1 MPALPPP
8 TDPPWKQAW
17 DNALFGPSGYL
28 RSRPVPF
35 SRPRD
40 AVLSVS
46 LSKAAELS
54 AAEAALLGAAGEL
67 APDLAGA
74 GLDVRFDVPP
84 GFGGLVVAV
93 DWLAHVP
100 THVVEVFVDGH
111 PRLVHVATSGREALG
126 ARLSETSVP
135 QSIGL
140 WLTEWWPVV
149 DHGVGARAE
158 VGTSRDAAWAG
169 VVRRLAPGGV
179 ALAFEPGHLAD
190 SRPPGGTLASPSE
203 ASSSGASSSGASS
216 SGAAPSGAAPAG
228 PPIPDGSH
236 DLSAAV
242 ALDSVA
248 AASGGRVVAEA
259 GLFYVESGPA

>member
-46 LSKAAELS
+46 LSRAAELS
-54 AAEAALLGAAGEL
+54 AAEVALLGAAGEL
-67 APDLAGA
+67 APELAGA

-169 VVRRLAPGGV
+169 VVRRLGAGGV
-179 ALAFEPGHLAD
+179 ALAFEPGHL
-190 SRPPGGTLASPSE
+190 SSGRPPAGSLASPS
-203 ASSSGASSSGASS
+203 
-216 SGAAPSGAAPAG
+216 G
-228 PPIPDGSH
+228 PPVPDGSH
-236 DLSAAV
+236 DLYAAV

-248 AASGGRVVAEA
+248 AASGGKVVDS
-259 GLFYVESGPA
+259 GGVSYVESGPA

>member
-17 DNALFGPSGYL
+17 DAALFGSAGYL
-28 RSRPVPF
+28 RSRPVP
-35 SRPRD
+35 
-40 AVLSVS
+40 LSQPPSPLVS
-46 LSKAAELS
+46 LVLARGCSDV
-54 AAEAALLGAAGEL
+54 ALLGAAGTL
-67 APDLAGA
+67 APSLAGSGCA
-74 GLDVRFDVPP
+74 VRFDVPP
-84 GFGGLVVAV
+84 GFDGLVVAA
-93 DWLAHVP
+93 DWLSHVP
-100 THVVEVFVDGH
+100 THVVSVFSDGH
-111 PRLVHVATSGREALG
+111 PRLVHVSASGREALG

-149 DHGVGARAE
+149 DFGVGARAE

-169 VVRRLAPGGV
+169 VVRRLGAGGV
-179 ALAFEPGHLAD
+179 ALAFEPFHLAS
-190 SRPPGGTLASPSE
+190 SRPRLGSLAS
-203 ASSSGASSSGASS
+203 SGS
-216 SGAAPSGAAPAG
+216 APV
-228 PPIPDGSH
+228 PDGAH

-259 GLFYVESGPA
+259 DLFYVESGPA